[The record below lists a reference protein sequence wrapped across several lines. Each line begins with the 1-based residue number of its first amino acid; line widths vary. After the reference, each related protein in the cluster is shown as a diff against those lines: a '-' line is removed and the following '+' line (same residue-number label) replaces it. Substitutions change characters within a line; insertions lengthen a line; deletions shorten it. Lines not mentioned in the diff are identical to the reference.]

1 MDGDAKPRRRLGYDH
16 QGVLVNS
23 ITHKAVAVSVFALS
37 AMLCVAQL
45 PAAQSMHTFT
55 GFDQNLYPG
64 DAMLPLLKKNLDFV
78 GYWLNTP
85 PGSNVN
91 TWSGKRTILRD
102 HGFGFIVLF
111 NSRSG
116 KALKRVDAAAAGRS
130 DAVLAIAAAKRE
142 GFPVKTIIFLDLE
155 DGGRMEHAVSDYVVA
170 WADAVRHS
178 DFRPGVYCSGIEV
191 EDDPGPK
198 ISTADD
204 VRTKAGDVALW
215 IANDVCPPA
224 PGCHVPHGD
233 LTMEQSGRTDT
244 LVWQFAQS
252 PRRREFTTSCVATY
266 ARDGNCYAPDVPH
279 SDRTLLDLNLSS
291 SPDPSGG
298 R

>member
-1 MDGDAKPRRRLGYDH
+1 MNIVRSL
-16 QGVLVNS
+16 
-23 ITHKAVAVSVFALS
+23 AVAVLTLIATLHAAS
-37 AMLCVAQL
+37 AQATASHAPHV
-45 PAAQSMHTFT
+45 FT

-64 DAMLPLLKKNLDFV
+64 DAMLPLLRKDLDFV

-91 TWSGKRTILRD
+91 TWSGKRSILRD
-102 HGFGFIVLF
+102 QGFGFVVLF

-116 KALKRVDAAAAGRS
+116 KALKRVDPAVTARTDAAL
-130 DAVLAIAAAKRE
+130 AVAAAKRE
-142 GFPVKTIIFLDLE
+142 GFPPRTILFLDLE
-155 DGGRMEHAVSDYVVA
+155 DGGRMERAVSDYVVA
-170 WADAVRHS
+170 WADAIRKS

-191 EDDPGPK
+191 EDGPGTK

-204 VRTKAGDVALW
+204 VHAKDGDISLW

-224 PGCHVPHGD
+224 PGCRIPHGD
-233 LTMEQSGRTDT
+233 LTMEQSGRTDA

-252 PRRREFTTSCVATY
+252 PRRHEFTSSCVATY
-266 ARDGNCYAPDVPH
+266 ARDGNCYPPGVPH
-279 SDRTLLDLNLSS
+279 NDRTLLDLNLSS